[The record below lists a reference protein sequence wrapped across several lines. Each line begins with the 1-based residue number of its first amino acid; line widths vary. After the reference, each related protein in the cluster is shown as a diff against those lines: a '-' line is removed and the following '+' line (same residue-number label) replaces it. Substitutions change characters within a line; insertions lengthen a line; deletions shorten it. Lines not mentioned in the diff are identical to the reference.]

1 MEAQGRSR
9 AVAGHKTA
17 INWRKANRER
27 KLALLQD
34 VLQIFLNK
42 TIQFCLLQ

>member
-9 AVAGHKTA
+9 AVGGHKSA

-34 VLQIFLNK
+34 VLKIFLNK